1 MSILQ
6 QWQKLLWPFLFFA
19 GNIMLHAVNL
29 GKSVYVFT
37 DEGVYLYAAKLLG
50 QGLIP
55 YKDFFLAHP
64 PYLLYP
70 TQAIL
75 FLTNFNL
82 NFFHFI
88 YMVWFFGTIFPL
100 YSVLLKF
107 TKSNLATIL
116 SIVLF
121 STFAE
126 LIQWDAHFFALRQA
140 SMPLLIFSLYFTF
153 VQQKSKLAGL
163 LLGIFALSLV
173 SNLLISL
180 CLIIALYFSK
190 PWSFK
195 LKSFLVTF
203 SLTSI
208 SGYLLIMLIPNGPTN
223 VITYQMSRTLI
234 PYATR
239 LEWIKIYLLA
249 NNWPILLLGLAGTIA
264 ASKKWLWLNV
274 FNILSIITVIFIG
287 PSFYPHYV
295 TSLAVGFTLSSG
307 VLISLFSHSLYQK
320 ILITA
325 VVLTSIYL
333 SSYNHL
339 KYHLLDNKTPR
350 FFQVVDLLKQMPEPI
365 FTFEPIYGLYA
376 KQDLTFHYFASDM
389 RYFRVTGTNLAD
401 LEYLNI
407 LARSNTVLLEPFA
420 NSLLTQKS
428 LQYIENNFV
437 LTYQDNEHKIYIRKG
452 H

>member
-1 MSILQ
+1 MSILLL
-6 QWQKLLWPFLFFA
+6 WQNLLWPFLFFA
-19 GNIMLHAVNL
+19 SNVIFHMINL

-75 FLTNFNL
+75 SVTNFNL
-82 NFFHFI
+82 NFFHFL
-88 YMVWFFGTIFPL
+88 YTVWFFGAIFPL
-100 YSVLLKF
+100 YFVILKL
-107 TKSNLATIL
+107 TKSFLATIL
-116 SIVLF
+116 SIILF

-126 LIQWDAHFFALRQA
+126 LVQWDAHFFALRQA
-140 SMPLLIFSLYFTF
+140 SMPLLIFSLYFIF
-153 VQQKSKLAGL
+153 VKQKSKVAGL

-195 LKSFLVTF
+195 PKSFLATF
-203 SLTSI
+203 SLI
-208 SGYLLIMLIPNGPTN
+208 AILGYLLIMLIPNGFSN
-223 VITYQMSRTLI
+223 IISYQSSRPFV
-234 PYATR
+234 PYTTR
-239 LEWIKIYLLA
+239 LEWIKNYLLA
-249 NNWPILLLGLAGTIA
+249 NNWPILLLGLAGTIVVR
-264 ASKKWLWLNV
+264 KKWLWLIF
-274 FNILSIITVIFIG
+274 FNILSMVAVIFVG

-295 TSLAVGFTLSSG
+295 TSLAIGFTLSSG
-307 VLISLFSHSLYQK
+307 VLISLFKHSIYQK
-320 ILITA
+320 ILISA
-325 VVLTSIYL
+325 AVLTSICL
-333 SSYNHL
+333 ASYNHL
-339 KYHLLDNKTPR
+339 KYHLLDNKTPG

-376 KQDLTFHYFASDM
+376 KRNLTFHYFASDM
-389 RYFRVTGTNLAD
+389 RYFRVTGTNLND

-407 LARSNTVLLEPFA
+407 LTGSNTVLLEQFA

-428 LQYIENNFV
+428 LEYIKDNFI
-437 LTYQDNEHKIYIRKG
+437 LTYHDNEHKIYVRNK
-452 H
+452 